1 MVGYYNYTVYLTYFS
16 LLSGGI
22 GIYFALA
29 GNPLIAILCLGISG
43 MLDLFDGKVA
53 RTKKDRNDEE
63 KSYGIQIDSLSDL
76 VCFGVLPVCI
86 GYAVGMTSYFFIP
99 LFALF
104 ILGGMIRLAYF
115 NVLEIKREPEEK
127 RVFYGVPITTAGFVF
142 PFIFL
147 FKILLEDKFYILYAC
162 ILGLLM
168 ILFVLKIRIPKPKG
182 KGLVILCIL
191 LGVIFVSLLLMEHFL
206 WKK

>member
-104 ILGGMIRLAYF
+104 
-115 NVLEIKREPEEK
+115 
-127 RVFYGVPITTAGFVF
+127 
-142 PFIFL
+142 
-147 FKILLEDKFYILYAC
+147 KIGRAH
-162 ILGLLM
+162 
-168 ILFVLKIRIPKPKG
+168 V
-182 KGLVILCIL
+182 
-191 LGVIFVSLLLMEHFL
+191 
-206 WKK
+206 